1 MKGIIFCLVLFICVK
16 VQAVEFKVATIT
28 TDVLDE
34 TTVFF
39 IDVNP
44 DGTVQGMHYIST
56 AGSGQITDDVY
67 STLPEVL
74 DDGVVLRFM
83 EGREVVRLYL
93 ENFEQQTGGKV
104 RLEYLVNG
112 VTGNKNNHFL
122 SLKKTANSFILAD
135 TQGAEVNTIFVKGNW
150 SRVLRRWI
158 GVSNIQAIY
167 SAQ

>member
-1 MKGIIFCLVLFICVK
+1 MKGIIFCLVLLFCVK
-16 VQAVEFKVATIT
+16 VQAVEIKVATIT

-44 DGTVQGMHYIST
+44 DGTAQGMHYVST
-56 AGSGQITDDVY
+56 AASGQITDDVY

-74 DDGVVLRFM
+74 DGGVVLRVM
-83 EGREVVRLYL
+83 EGREIVRLHL
-93 ENFEQQTGGKV
+93 ENFDQQAGGKV

-112 VTGNKNNHFL
+112 VTGTKNNHFL
-122 SLKKTANSFILAD
+122 ALKKTANSFILAD

-158 GVSNIQAIY
+158 GVTGIQASY
-167 SAQ
+167 SAL